1 MKSNTYDYSLI
12 GGATDVGL
20 VRKANEDRGLW
31 FDSLNGRIGL
41 VCDGMGG
48 HVGGQIASQTAI
60 ESIQEYLGRDY
71 FEDAKE
77 AIKGAI
83 VFANNAILD
92 KAQRQPELKG
102 MGSTCVMLL
111 IRDGKVYY
119 GHVGD
124 SRIYAIS
131 NRMIKQLTSD
141 HSFVQLLVDAG
152 QITKEQAERHPRR
165 NEITNALGLQNMQS
179 PTICTVPVEPEA
191 GVCFLLCSDGL
202 TGMVSDRKIEKI
214 VSNRELNLNQ
224 RAEKL
229 IDLANEA
236 GGTDNITVQLVE
248 FALGIADIKPDKRK
262 SHKVKLIYSIAI
274 IFSLASLFAIYLF
287 VFHSRSCSVLN
298 ENPKTVKSEG
308 TQRKVI
314 EKSLVVMRK
323 DKSYVIETQIPNE
336 ITIEP
341 DSVIVEL
348 PNGKEDRLD
357 GLRVVNDKLYF
368 NKLPNFLID
377 SIRIRIRI
385 ETDSVSFILSCDVK
399 EVLKGEGNKKSDVK
413 SNKVKV
419 IEEVKAEKDSS
430 IHSIDKTTV
439 VKGVIVEK
447 KGKPKTDTNKHVK
460 SHKSKEAK

>member
-399 EVLKGEGNKKSDVK
+399 EVLKGEGNKKSVVK

>member
-1 MKSNTYDYSLI
+1 
-12 GGATDVGL
+12 
-20 VRKANEDRGLW
+20 
-31 FDSLNGRIGL
+31 
-41 VCDGMGG
+41 
-48 HVGGQIASQTAI
+48 
-60 ESIQEYLGRDY
+60 
-71 FEDAKE
+71 
-77 AIKGAI
+77 
-83 VFANNAILD
+83 
-92 KAQRQPELKG
+92 
-102 MGSTCVMLL
+102 
-111 IRDGKVYY
+111 
-119 GHVGD
+119 
-124 SRIYAIS
+124 
-131 NRMIKQLTSD
+131 
-141 HSFVQLLVDAG
+141 
-152 QITKEQAERHPRR
+152 
-165 NEITNALGLQNMQS
+165 MQS

-323 DKSYVIETQIPNE
+323 DKSYVIETQIPDE
-336 ITIEP
+336 ITIVP

-348 PNGKEDRLD
+348 PNGNEGRLD
-357 GLRVVNDKLYF
+357 GLSVVKDKLYF
-368 NKLPNFLID
+368 NKLPYLSNDL
-377 SIRIRIRI
+377 IRIRI
-385 ETDSVSFILSCDVK
+385 ETDSVSFKLSCDVK
-399 EVLKGEGNKKSDVK
+399 EVLKAERNKESDVK

-419 IEEVKAEKDSS
+419 IEEGKTEKDSS
-430 IHSIDKTTV
+430 IHSIDKMTV
-439 VKGVIVEK
+439 GKGVIVEI
-447 KGKPKTDTNKHVK
+447 KGKTKTDTNKHVK

>member
-1 MKSNTYDYSLI
+1 MKSNTYDYCLI

-141 HSFVQLLVDAG
+141 HTFVQLLVDAG

-323 DKSYVIETQIPNE
+323 DKSYVIETQIPDE
-336 ITIEP
+336 ITIVP

-348 PNGKEDRLD
+348 PNGNEGRLD
-357 GLRVVNDKLYF
+357 GLSVVKDKLYF
-368 NKLPNFLID
+368 NKLPYLSNDL
-377 SIRIRIRI
+377 IRIRI
-385 ETDSVSFILSCDVK
+385 ETDSVSFKLSCDVK
-399 EVLKGEGNKKSDVK
+399 EVLKAERNKESDVK

-419 IEEVKAEKDSS
+419 IEEGKTEKDSS
-430 IHSIDKTTV
+430 IHSIDKMTV
-439 VKGVIVEK
+439 GKGVIVEI
-447 KGKPKTDTNKHVK
+447 KGKTKTDTNKHVK